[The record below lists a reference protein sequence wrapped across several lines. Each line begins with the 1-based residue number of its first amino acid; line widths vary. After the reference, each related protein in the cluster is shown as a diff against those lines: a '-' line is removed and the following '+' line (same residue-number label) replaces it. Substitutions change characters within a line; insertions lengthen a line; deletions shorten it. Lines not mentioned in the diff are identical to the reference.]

1 MSDTSETSAIDDKK
15 QSSNTNTTNGNNPGS
30 ETKTFFGALIFQLFN
45 LFILI
50 IAGGAMLWSAKVAQ
64 TNLMPTDIDC
74 APYKMS
80 ETTINDGKPIIVNVD
95 VVKSSN
101 SQGTPEIK
109 STKIEFPI
117 EENMNIIKFG
127 IFGLN
132 SIREWTDGPNSNP
145 YTLYL
150 GTIWQKMSAN
160 YSSMMNGFY
169 NVLNEN
175 CSESVIIFLAPFIM
189 IFVLYGVGLINGFYG
204 VLLWF
209 TQLYLLFST
218 NVNKF
223 DEPVLD
229 SDGKPVLKP
238 DGTPQISERK
248 VWKYKKGDM
257 GKHWVWSILYTFMSF
272 ITVGFPGAFIIIYFL
287 IRGAFSSLFLPFQ
300 MKAKTNV
307 GESASSEYTFSTL
320 MGNILK
326 YKMSVIM
333 YIVSLFIISDAYS
346 VVGALGAFIGI
357 VACIFVY
364 SFYPNIYQQ
373 FKPGAENAES
383 TINLAPYKMVNKV
396 CTENIKK
403 IFSSDKYDMD
413 AEDDTSKRTWLEW
426 LLSLLSTSVKVAAPA
441 RETKAG
447 SAQASAAVSAPA
459 TASQTKPKEVEMI
472 DFSKPLTPPKKPT
485 TLTNEPSI
493 VKPSTIQ
500 VKPIDESLYQLGGRK
515 KRQSRRNK

>member
-1 MSDTSETSAIDDKK
+1 
-15 QSSNTNTTNGNNPGS
+15 
-30 ETKTFFGALIFQLFN
+30 
-45 LFILI
+45 
-50 IAGGAMLWSAKVAQ
+50 
-64 TNLMPTDIDC
+64 
-74 APYKMS
+74 
-80 ETTINDGKPIIVNVD
+80 
-95 VVKSSN
+95 
-101 SQGTPEIK
+101 
-109 STKIEFPI
+109 
-117 EENMNIIKFG
+117 
-127 IFGLN
+127 
-132 SIREWTDGPNSNP
+132 
-145 YTLYL
+145 
-150 GTIWQKMSAN
+150 
-160 YSSMMNGFY
+160 MMNGFY

-287 IRGAFSSLFLPFQ
+287 IRGTFSSLFLPFQ
-300 MKAKTNV
+300 MKAKAKTNV
-307 GESASSEYTFSTL
+307 GESAGSEYTFSTL

-333 YIVSLFIISDAYS
+333 YIVSFFIISDAYS

-413 AEDDTSKRTWLEW
+413 AEDDASKRTWLEW
-426 LLSLLSTSVKVAAPA
+426 LLSLLSTSVKATTV
-441 RETKAG
+441 ETKAG
-447 SAQASAAVSAPA
+447 SAQAPASA
-459 TASQTKPKEVEMI
+459 TASQSKPKEVEMT

-485 TLTNEPSI
+485 ILTNEPSI

-500 VKPIDESLYQLGGRK
+500 VKPIDDSLYQLGGRK